1 MRRLRVV
8 ILDLIEKGPSN
19 SLWSRAMQ
27 PNFAS
32 IMPQAIGVW
41 CEEAGHDVT
50 LVCYTGRE
58 DLTREL
64 PDDTDILFIAAYT
77 QTALLAYALSNIY
90 RQRGVVTVLGG
101 SHARCY
107 PHDAASYFD
116 YVLGFTDKAT
126 IDDVLRECAPH
137 HPGLCLSA
145 KRQPAQLPGVRER
158 WKFIAP
164 TIAKASAIK
173 IIPMIGSLGCPYT
186 CSFCIDATVDYQP
199 LDRDQIRDDLKFL
212 LGKLERPMVGW
223 HDPNFGV
230 RFDEIMTT
238 IEEAVPSNRIDFLAE
253 SSLALLS
260 EPHLQR
266 LQKNGFKAILP
277 GIESWYSMGGKS
289 KTGSRT
295 GLDKV
300 RQVSDHVNTILRY
313 VPYVQAN
320 FVLGLDD
327 DEGEE
332 PFELTKRFVD
342 MTPGAFPAYSL
353 LSAFGQAAPLNLD
366 LQRDGRVLPTPF
378 HFLDN
383 NKATNVRPKNYTWN
397 ALYDNIIG
405 LRRHS
410 FSWPAIGRRLRAN
423 RVPTA
428 RWMNFVRAV
437 SAEGFGRIRHDSTVR
452 HLLDHDTSVRR
463 FFEGESDS
471 LPVFYTDRVRKD
483 LGHWWDALP
492 EGSLRHDP
500 NAYLKAHQAAQTPAS
515 LEVARRVPLAQP
527 TAPPPSV
534 S

>member
-1 MRRLRVV
+1 MRRLRVAIV
-8 ILDLIEKGPSN
+8 DLLEKGPCN
-19 SLWSRAMQ
+19 SLWARAMQ

-32 IMPQAIGVW
+32 IMPQVIGVW
-41 CEEAGHDVT
+41 CEQAGHDVT

-64 PDDTDILFIAAYT
+64 PDDTDLVFIASYT
-77 QTALLAYALSNIY
+77 QTAHLAYALANIY
-90 RQRGVVTVLGG
+90 RKRGTATALGG

-107 PHDAASYFD
+107 PDDAARYFD
-116 YVLGFTDKAT
+116 YVLGFTDRAI
-126 IDDVLRECAPH
+126 IDEVLKDCAPH
-137 HPGLCLSA
+137 RPTGLRLSA

-158 WKFIAP
+158 WKFIEA
-164 TIAKASAIK
+164 TIAKASVIK

-186 CSFCIDATVDYQP
+186 CSFCIDAAVDYQP
-199 LDRDQIRDDLKFL
+199 LDTCQIRDDLRFL
-212 LGKLERPMVGW
+212 LSQVKRPMVGW

-238 IEEAVPSNRIDFLAE
+238 IEAAVPPDRIDFLAE
-253 SSLALLS
+253 SSLSLLS

-266 LQKNGFKAILP
+266 LKRNGFKAILP
-277 GIESWYSMGGKS
+277 GIESWYSLGGKA
-289 KTGSRT
+289 KTGSST
-295 GLDKV
+295 GLEKV

-327 DEGEE
+327 DVGEE
-332 PFELTKRFVD
+332 PFELSKLFVD
-342 MTPGAFPAYSL
+342 MTPGVFPAYSL
-353 LSAFGQAAPLNLD
+353 LSAFGQAAPLNLE

-383 NKATNVRPKNYTWN
+383 NQATNVRPKNYTWP

-410 FSWPAIGRRLRAN
+410 FSWGAIGRRIRAN
-423 RVPTA
+423 RVTTPGL
-428 RWMNFVRAV
+428 MNFVRAV
-437 SAEGFGRIRHDSTVR
+437 SEEGFGRIRHDTTVR
-452 HLLDHDTSVRR
+452 RLLDHDTSVRC
-463 FFEGESDS
+463 FFEGESEV
-471 LPVFYTDRVRKD
+471 LPTFYTERVRKD

-500 NAYLKAHQAAQTPAS
+500 NAYLKAHEAAQAGPATFAA
-515 LEVARRVPLAQP
+515 ARPGAVVRPGA
-527 TAPPPSV
+527 AGI
-534 S
+534 